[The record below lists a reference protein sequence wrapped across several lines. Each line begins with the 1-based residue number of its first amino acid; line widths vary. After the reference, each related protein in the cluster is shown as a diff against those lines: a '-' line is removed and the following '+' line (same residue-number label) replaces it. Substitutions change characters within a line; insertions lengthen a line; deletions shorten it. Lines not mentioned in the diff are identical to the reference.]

1 LEKRGYNEVL
11 EKARISS
18 MKRTPARAILFSVA
32 ALVTSCATLPSPETA
47 RTSVYRNVHN
57 IQFQYPS
64 SWALEDVSKNYGTL
78 IDAEEEGAS
87 YIQVYSYDPL
97 TAQAPTEA
105 VSPAQVKISLILSNK
120 AENLDYRKLLAR
132 VGNGMSERSLFRIN
146 GKEAYELRY
155 RVTNEESTEK
165 LEILSIEYI
174 VQDLYAKFICYP
186 WNSVHV
192 KEFEAL
198 ARSFRYRGM

>member
-1 LEKRGYNEVL
+1 
-11 EKARISS
+11 

-198 ARSFRYRGM
+198 AKSFRYRGM